1 LGTAQGNTAKLDAFG
16 LTALVQDG
24 ALRRLIYEGRE
35 VVRLI
40 DYPIRDADWGTL
52 PTVTE
57 DQHLAPDGKSF
68 RRRFR
73 TADGSIEGRVRAEVG
88 RHEAGARLLV
98 ELELLATRDVVV
110 NRAGFVVL
118 HPLDGVV
125 GEGLRVRY
133 PDGRSEMVHF
143 PVLISPGQPVMDI
156 TSLGHRVGSVSVSME
171 FEGEIF
177 EMEDQRNWSDASFK
191 TYCRPLALPRPY
203 QLAAKDTVRQRI
215 VVTFSREAPSLAPAS
230 RHRDVRVIMPDICI
244 AHEATVAAEPHPDLA
259 NLAPQGVLLRVGATD
274 RALPPRDMLPPCP
287 VTLELVTGDDPAADV
302 ALAAKSVQKAGLS
315 VARAVALPAVYL
327 KSHQP
332 GGPWPEGPA
341 PMDLVPLLRAGFPS
355 AEVGGG
361 MLTNFTEFN
370 RCPPDPTRID
380 FTTFGTT
387 AIVHAADDLS
397 VIETLEAIPQVI
409 ASARAL
415 SGDRPLRLGL
425 MSIGMRSNPYGAG
438 VFPNP
443 DSLRLPMAIDDPRQR
458 TPFAAA
464 FAVALAAA
472 CARGG
477 VASFAPAMTA
487 GPLGLADA
495 EGPWP
500 IWHAVAALAAL
511 AGVEVT
517 VAGGPAAGL
526 VTIRG
531 EGLRGIAGV
540 AANLGPCEALL
551 EAAVRIP
558 DGAPPGWIDAPGPAG
573 PISLSHMSAA
583 ILRS

>member
-1 LGTAQGNTAKLDAFG
+1 
-16 LTALVQDG
+16 
-24 ALRRLIYEGRE
+24 LRRLSYEGRE

-57 DQHLAPDGKSF
+57 DQHLAPDGKF
-68 RRRFR
+68 FLRRFR
-73 TADGSIEGRVRAEVG
+73 TADGSIEGRVRAEVD

-98 ELELLATRDVVV
+98 ELDLLATRDVVV

-118 HPLDGVV
+118 HPLDGVA
-125 GEGLRVRY
+125 GEGLSVRH

-156 TSLGHRVGSVSVSME
+156 TSLGHRVGSVSVLME
-171 FEGEIF
+171 FEGEVF

-203 QLAAKDTVRQRI
+203 ELAAKDTIRQRI
-215 VVTFSREAPSLAPAS
+215 VVTFTSGETPAPTPAA
-230 RHRDVRVIMPDICI
+230 RHRDARVMMPDIFL
-244 AHEATVAAEPHPDLA
+244 AHEASVAPEPHPDLA
-259 NLAPQGVLLRVGATD
+259 KLAPQGVLLRVGATNE
-274 RALPPRDMLPPCP
+274 ALPPHDRLPTCP
-287 VTLELVTGDDPAADV
+287 VTLELVTGDDPAADT

-315 VARAVALPAVYL
+315 VARAVALPDVYL

-332 GGPWPEGPA
+332 GGPWPEGSA
-341 PMDLVPLLRAGFPS
+341 PMDLLPLLRAGFPS

-370 RCPPDPTRID
+370 RCPPDPARID
-380 FTTFGTT
+380 FATFGTT

-438 VFPNP
+438 VIPNP

-487 GPLGLADA
+487 GPLGLGDT

-517 VAGGPAAGL
+517 VAGGPATGL

-531 EGLRGIAGV
+531 KGVRGIAGV
-540 AANLGPCEALL
+540 AANLGPSDARL

-558 DGAPPGWIDAPGPAG
+558 DRAPPGWIDAPGPAG
-573 PISLSHMSAA
+573 PIRLPPMSAA